1 MKVLVWI
8 ALVVLTV
15 VIEAELVAWSG
26 PLQRALIRRAAAALP
41 KPYSDR
47 YREEWFRELEEVAG
61 GPLTRLGWAVRLV
74 LGRAAMAREL
84 GAPRTVVGFTGTLK
98 RIGDILVATV
108 ALLWAAPL
116 LVAIGFA
123 IKLQDG
129 GPVMFRQS
137 GIGLDGTPFTFL
149 KFRTVV
155 MNPDSRLSL
164 QVERVKAVPG
174 GVVVKFVDP
183 RITPIGRFLR
193 QLSLDEL
200 PLLFNVLNGSMSLV
214 GPRPRLRNEATHLPM
229 DRVTVR
235 PGLTGLWQLSGL
247 DTDDATRLDRE
258 YVKHWSLWLDIKIM
272 IKTFIA
278 VCRNRAS

>member
-1 MKVLVWI
+1 MKVLVWV

-15 VIEAELVAWSG
+15 VIEAELVAWSR

-47 YREEWFRELEEVAG
+47 YREEWFRELEEVTG
-61 GPLTRLGWAVRLV
+61 GPLTRLCWVVRLV
-74 LGRAAMAREL
+74 LGRASLAREL
-84 GAPRTVVGFTGTLK
+84 GVPRTVVGFTGRLK

-108 ALLWAAPL
+108 TLLWVAPM
-116 LVAIGFA
+116 LVVIGCA

-129 GPVMFRQS
+129 GPVMWRQA
-137 GIGLDGTPFTFL
+137 GIGLDGRPFTFL

-155 MNPDSRLSL
+155 MHPDSRLSL
-164 QVERVKAVPG
+164 QVERVKAVSG

-183 RITPIGRFLR
+183 RITPVGRLLR

-200 PLLFNVLNGSMSLV
+200 PLLFSVLNGSMSLV

-235 PGLTGLWQLSGL
+235 PGLTGLWQVSGL
-247 DTDDATRLDRE
+247 DTEDATRLDRE

-272 IKTFIA
+272 IKTLIA
-278 VCRNRAS
+278 VLRKSGS